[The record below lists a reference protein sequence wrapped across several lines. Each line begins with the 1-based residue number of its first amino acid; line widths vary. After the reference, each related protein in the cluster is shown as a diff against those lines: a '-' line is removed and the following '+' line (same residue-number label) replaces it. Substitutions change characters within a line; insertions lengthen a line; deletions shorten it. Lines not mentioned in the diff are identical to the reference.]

1 MLESTLFPNLL
12 YLVLVGG
19 IWLAALA
26 VVSPGTGVLELL
38 AFSALGAAGLGTLV
52 VPLNIWGLVV
62 LILGAIFFLLSLRV
76 LRPEIGLVLA
86 ALAFSAGSIYL
97 FRPPQGVAGVDP
109 VLAVVVSGLTL
120 GYFWYAVRKTFIS
133 QLEQPTIDIGHVI
146 GKTAEVRT
154 ALDPLGSIYAQ
165 GELWTARSDTRIKPG
180 AQVRI
185 IGREGLILIV
195 EPMEASE

>member
-1 MLESTLFPNLL
+1 MLESALFPNLL
-12 YLVLVGG
+12 YLALVAG

-38 AFSALGAAGLGTLV
+38 AFFALGAAGLGTLV
-52 VPLNIWGLVV
+52 APLNSWAL
-62 LILGAIFFLLSLRV
+62 LILLLGVIFFVLSLRV

-86 ALAFSAGSIYL
+86 ALAFSAGSVYL
-97 FRPPQGVAGVDP
+97 FRPPQGIAGVDP

-120 GYFWYAVRKTFIS
+120 GYFWYAVRKTYIS

-154 ALDPLGSIYAQ
+154 TLDPLGSVYAL

-180 AQVRI
+180 AQVKI
-185 IGREGLILIV
+185 TGREGLILIV
-195 EPMEASE
+195 EPLEASG